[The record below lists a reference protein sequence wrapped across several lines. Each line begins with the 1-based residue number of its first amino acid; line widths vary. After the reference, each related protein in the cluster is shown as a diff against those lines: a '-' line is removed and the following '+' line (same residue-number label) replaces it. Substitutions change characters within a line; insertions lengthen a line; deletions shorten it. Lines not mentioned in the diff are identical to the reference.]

1 MSRTLVA
8 YYSMSGNTRAL
19 ARELGASLG
28 ADMEEIV
35 EPRAR
40 QGAGGYLRGVFESLT
55 RRSPPIA
62 EPVHDPTKYDVVL
75 MGGPVWAGHI
85 ASPVRTFAGRYGA
98 AAKHVGFF
106 CTEGGRGSETA
117 FAELEQ
123 LCRHP
128 PDATLVVD
136 AKHLPPDAH
145 QGEVRDFTNRLQ
157 TLQ

>member
-8 YYSMSGNTRAL
+8 YYSMSGNTRSL

-28 ADMEEIV
+28 ADVEEIV

-40 QGAGGYLRGVFESLT
+40 QGALGYVRGVFESLT
-55 RRSPPIA
+55 RRTPPIA
-62 EPVHDPTKYDVVL
+62 PPVHDPAQYDLVL

-85 ASPVRTFAGRYGA
+85 ASPMRTFASRYGGVA
-98 AAKHVGFF
+98 RHVGFF

-117 FAELEQ
+117 FEELEQ
-123 LCRHP
+123 ICKHP

-136 AKHLPPDAH
+136 AKHLSAEAH
-145 QGEVRDFTNRLQ
+145 QADVNAFTSRLR